1 MTHTSYWHA
10 VNLQI
15 CVLLCRSATN
25 PSLSINLPLFSPM
38 PRWYHQTACVSRPTL
53 KNKHQSWC
61 QTRASSIL
69 DNPNY
74 LCLAYN
80 KKEPR
85 VSHVYN
91 MRKTSLQRVFCGP
104 KMTQRLLKATIHRT
118 ITAPG
123 LSEFLPSP
131 GVTGLSWA
139 SPPIVVEK
147 AGCAG
152 AQASL
157 ALLCSWG
164 IWHAKQPDGS
174 LSLFLWLSLTLLALC

>member
-1 MTHTSYWHA
+1 MGLTWSNKGLKITTN
-10 VNLQI
+10 VKRLFQ
-15 CVLLCRSATN
+15 TN
-25 PSLSINLPLFSPM
+25 PTKHKVDAKQGHLPL
-38 PRWYHQTACVSRPTL
+38 L
-53 KNKHQSWC
+53 I
-61 QTRASSIL
+61 IL
-69 DNPNY
+69 FVH
-74 LCLAYN
+74 N

-85 VSHVYN
+85 VSRICN
-91 MRKTSLQRVFCGP
+91 MRKTLLQRVFCGP
-104 KMTQRLLKATIHRT
+104 KMTQRLLKASIHRT

-164 IWHAKQPDGS
+164 IWHAKQPDRS
-174 LSLFLWLSLTLLALC
+174 LSLFL